1 MLDPT
6 RRLRLQVRR
15 FENRRRPTGTRYS
28 AGFRA
33 EVVTL
38 ARARIADGLALARIA
53 RDLGLRPKT
62 VTLWLRRVPVP
73 KLRAVRVDRDPR
85 PAPVASEL
93 RPVVVTPNGVRIEG
107 LDLDGVVRV
116 ARSLA

>member
-15 FENRRRPTGTRYS
+15 FENRRKPTGTRYS

-33 EVVTL
+33 EVVAL
-38 ARARIADGLALARIA
+38 ARGRIADGVAVARIA
-53 RDLGLRPKT
+53 SDLGLRPKT

-73 KLRAVRVDRDPR
+73 KLLAVRVDRDPR
-85 PAPVASEL
+85 PAPVASEI
-93 RPVVVTPNGVRIEG
+93 RPVVVTPSGVRIEG

-116 ARSLA
+116 VRSLA